1 MLPLPLTLALLVLPS
16 VVRDRAKRDRAK
28 RDLANSIDRS
38 RLLAEDLQQL

>member
-1 MLPLPLTLALLVLPS
+1 MLPIPLNLALIVLPS